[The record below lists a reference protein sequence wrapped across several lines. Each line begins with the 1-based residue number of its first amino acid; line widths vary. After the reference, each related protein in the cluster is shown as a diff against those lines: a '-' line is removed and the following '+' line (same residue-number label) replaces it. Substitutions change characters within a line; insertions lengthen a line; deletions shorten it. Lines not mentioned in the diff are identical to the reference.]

1 MIFDLPFSFQ
11 KKGHALGNQEE
22 GAREEKEK
30 PQGSDMVAKLL
41 KTRTIMVT
49 DEVNKKMAQ
58 QIMTQLILLEAES
71 NDDIKMFINSPGGD
85 ADAGFAIYDMMR
97 FVKPKIKA
105 ICAGVVAS
113 AAVIIL
119 LGAKKENRHSLPS
132 ARILIHQPST
142 GIHGTASDIAIEAT
156 EILKCREKINR
167 LISVETGQTVEKVE
181 TDTKRNFWM
190 SAEEAM
196 KYGLVNKII
205 QTSDDL
211 KV

>member
-1 MIFDLPFSFQ
+1 MIFDMSFPFLR
-11 KKGHALGNQEE
+11 KGQVLSNKDEDAN
-22 GAREEKEK
+22 EEKEK
-30 PQGSDMVAKLL
+30 QRGGDFVAKLL

-58 QIMTQLILLEAES
+58 QIMTQLILLEAEN

-119 LGAKKENRHSLPS
+119 LGAKKENRFSLPS

-142 GIHGTASDIAIEAT
+142 GIHGTASDIQIEAN

-167 LISVETGQTVEKVE
+167 LISGETGQAVEKVE
-181 TDTKRNFWM
+181 SDTKRNFWM
-190 SAEEAM
+190 SAEEAI

-205 QTSDDL
+205 RTSDEL

>member
-1 MIFDLPFSFQ
+1 
-11 KKGHALGNQEE
+11 
-22 GAREEKEK
+22 
-30 PQGSDMVAKLL
+30 
-41 KTRTIMVT
+41 MVT

-58 QIMTQLILLEAES
+58 QIMTQLILLEAEN
-71 NDDIKMFINSPGGD
+71 NDDIKVFINSPGGD

-97 FVKPKIKA
+97 FVKPKILA
-105 ICAGVVAS
+105 ICTGVVAS

-119 LGAKKENRHSLPS
+119 LGAQRGNRYSMPN

-142 GIHGTASDIAIEAT
+142 GIHGTASDIQIEAN

-167 LISVETGQTVEKVE
+167 LISLETGQGIEKVE

-190 SAEEAM
+190 SAEEAL

-205 QTSDDL
+205 LTGDDL
-211 KV
+211 KA